1 MATGLVRTDDP
12 CLSWGESIVEAVSEK
27 TNRVVRW
34 RGIDFVVRP
43 NDRAPMDAVHSL
55 RSNDS
60 PLFLPEELADTV
72 RRHAAGAPKRGDA
85 ERLVEA
91 TGHTM
96 SQSAGLSSELFDNIG
111 GIYEQEA
118 DLDAGLADVWAQER
132 LAELWPK
139 TESGRFVPAG
149 EVRDF
154 AFAGRNPAAAAAAR
168 ELMTEIV
175 RQQGPGAPIGP
186 EDYAALSEALIKEKP
201 EERFGEILKLLPG
214 TDELS
219 PSDRFSAEAALRRG
233 FSEAVATGDPS
244 RAAAA
249 VRRASER
256 IDPQLR
262 RLADDPALAPVTPGR
277 TPDSAGA
284 SVRPQ
289 RAGGHDVRRSPRS
302 DRDRGGRH

>member
-12 CLSWGESIVEAVSEK
+12 CLAWGESIVEAVSEK

-34 RGIDFVVRP
+34 RGLDFVVRP
-43 NDRAPMDAVHSL
+43 NDRAPTDAVHSL

-72 RRHAAGAPKRGDA
+72 RRYAAGKPKRGDA
-85 ERLVEA
+85 ERLVRA
-91 TGHTM
+91 TGHTV
-96 SQSAGLSSELFDNIG
+96 SQSAALSSPLFDNIG
-111 GIYEQEA
+111 GLHEQEA
-118 DLDAGLADVWAQER
+118 ALDDALADVWSQER

-139 TESGRFVPAG
+139 TESGRFIPVDEVP
-149 EVRDF
+149 DF

-186 EDYAALSEALIKEKP
+186 EDYAALSEALIATKP
-201 EERFGEILKLLPG
+201 DERFGDILKLLPG

-219 PSDRFSAEAALRRG
+219 PSDKFSAEVGIRRG
-233 FSEAVATGDPS
+233 FAEAVAQGDPS
-244 RAAAA
+244 RAAAG

-262 RLADDPALAPVTPGR
+262 RLVDDPALAAVTPGR

-302 DRDRGGRH
+302 DRGRGGRH